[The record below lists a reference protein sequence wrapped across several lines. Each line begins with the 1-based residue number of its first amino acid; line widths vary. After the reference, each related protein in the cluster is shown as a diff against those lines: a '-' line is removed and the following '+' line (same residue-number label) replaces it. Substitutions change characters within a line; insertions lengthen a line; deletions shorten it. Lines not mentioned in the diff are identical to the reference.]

1 MAQYHNS
8 RNYRR
13 DEQRNV
19 NEVVFR
25 DGMPVTYSSRQERGG
40 KRPEGGYNKGG
51 KSFNR
56 GNDRRERSRSRIIRT
71 ASRNRIIKSGT
82 MPKAATTAPR
92 RKIIIRQS
100 ARKPHI
106 RPAISRRR
114 TRRRRTRSRMSCPT
128 L

>member
-51 KSFNR
+51 KC
-56 GNDRRERSRSRIIRT
+56 
-71 ASRNRIIKSGT
+71 KS
-82 MPKAATTAPR
+82 
-92 RKIIIRQS
+92 KI
-100 ARKPHI
+100 
-106 RPAISRRR
+106 
-114 TRRRRTRSRMSCPT
+114 
-128 L
+128 

>member
-56 GNDRRERSRSRIIRT
+56 GNDRRGAEQRT

>member
-56 GNDRRERSRSRIIRT
+56 GNDRRSRSRIIRT

-114 TRRRRTRSRMSCPT
+114 THRRRTRSRMSCPT

>member
-51 KSFNR
+51 KSVYR
-56 GNDRRERSRSRIIRT
+56 L
-71 ASRNRIIKSGT
+71 KSGVRT
-82 MPKAATTAPR
+82 
-92 RKIIIRQS
+92 QS
-100 ARKPHI
+100 NFD
-106 RPAISRRR
+106 SLS
-114 TRRRRTRSRMSCPT
+114 T
-128 L
+128 

>member
-56 GNDRRERSRSRIIRT
+56 GNDRRGAEQ
-71 ASRNRIIKSGT
+71 KPYYKDGEQKP
-82 MPKAATTAPR
+82 PKAATTAPR

>member
-25 DGMPVTYSSRQERGG
+25 DGMPVTYSSRQGRGG

-51 KSFNR
+51 KSF
-56 GNDRRERSRSRIIRT
+56 
-71 ASRNRIIKSGT
+71 NRIIKSGT